1 MDFDF
6 SEEQKAF
13 ARSVKEFAEK
23 EIAPG
28 AREREQSPEFPWE
41 VWKKLA
47 DFGLLGLPVPEEY
60 GGGGA
65 GAVTTT
71 LANEVFARYCGD
83 VDLMIKWGSHTMI
96 CAMPIAVLGSED
108 QKRRYLPGLC
118 DGSRIGAFALTEPE
132 AGSDATAL
140 KSKAVKNN
148 GEYILNGNKIYISN
162 APHADTLVTF
172 AKTVDPAG
180 NEGISSFIVESGYP
194 GFVRGRP
201 LRIYSP
207 SAGSDV
213 GEIAFDDCRVPAGN
227 LLGEEGQGFSAML
240 TSLGWERLAFAGF
253 LGMMARN
260 LEDCIAY
267 AKERHAF
274 GRPICKFQLIQ
285 AKLADMA
292 VELEAARLL
301 TYKLAW
307 MFDTGQ
313 VIHLQAAM
321 AKLFTTEAAL
331 RNALEAVQ
339 VFGGYGCM
347 TEEFV
352 GRTLWAAK
360 ASVIGGG
367 TSEIQR
373 VIIARMLLR

>member
-6 SEEQKAF
+6 SEEQKAY
-13 ARSVKEFAEK
+13 AKSIQEFAEK

-28 AREREQSPEFPWE
+28 AREREESAEFPLHI
-41 VWKKLA
+41 WKKLA

-65 GAVTTT
+65 DAVTTT
-71 LANEVFARYCGD
+71 LANEVFARYSRD
-83 VDLMIKWGSHTMI
+83 FDTVLKWGSHTMI
-96 CAMPIAVLGSED
+96 CAMPIAVLGSEE
-108 QKRRYLPGLC
+108 QKQRYLPAMC
-118 DGSRIGAFALTEPE
+118 DGSRVGAFALTEPE

-140 KSKAVKNN
+140 KSKAVRE
-148 GEYILNGNKIYISN
+148 GDHYVLNGNKIYISN
-162 APHADTLVTF
+162 APHADTFVTF
-172 AKTVDPAG
+172 ARTTGEDG
-180 NEGISSFIVESGYP
+180 GEGISSFIVESSFP
-194 GFVRGRP
+194 GFVRGKP
-201 LRIYSP
+201 LRLYMP
-207 SAGSDV
+207 AVGSDV
-213 GEIAFDDCRVPAGN
+213 GEIAFDDCRVPAKN
-227 LLGEEGQGFSAML
+227 LLGVEGQGFYAML

-253 LGMMARN
+253 LGSMAAN
-260 LEDCIAY
+260 LDDCIAY

-274 GRPICKFQLIQ
+274 GKPISKFQLIQ

-292 VELEAARLL
+292 VDLEAARLL

-313 VIHLQAAM
+313 VIHIQAAI

-331 RNALEAVQ
+331 RNALEAIQ

-347 TEEFV
+347 TDENV
-352 GRTLWAAK
+352 GRSLWISKAA
-360 ASVIGGG
+360 VIGGG

-373 VIIARMLLR
+373 ITIARMLLR

>member
-1 MDFDF
+1 MDFEFTD
-6 SEEQKAF
+6 EQLVF
-13 ARSVKEFAEK
+13 AKSVQEFAEK

-28 AREREQSPEFPWE
+28 AREREKDPSFPRD
-41 VWKKLA
+41 VWKKMA

-65 GAVTTT
+65 DAVTTT
-71 LANEVFARYCGD
+71 LALEVFARYCTD
-83 VDLMIKWGSHTMI
+83 FDLMVKWGSHTMI
-96 CAMPIAVLGSED
+96 CAMPIAVLGNEE
-108 QKRRYLPGLC
+108 QKRRYLPSLC
-118 DGSRIGAFALTEPE
+118 DGTRIGAFALTEPE

-140 KSKAVKNN
+140 RSRAVKE
-148 GEYILNGNKIYISN
+148 GDTYILNGNKIYISN
-162 APHADTLVTF
+162 APHADVFVTF
-172 AKTVDPAG
+172 AKTTDEAG
-180 NEGISSFIVESGYP
+180 NEGISSFIVESDFP
-194 GFVRGRP
+194 GFVRGKP
-201 LRIYSP
+201 LEIYSP

-213 GEIAFDDCRVPAGN
+213 GEIAFDDCRVPARN
-227 LLGEEGQGFSAML
+227 LLGEEGQGFYAML

-260 LEDCIAY
+260 LDDCIAY
-267 AKERHAF
+267 AKKRYAF
-274 GRPICKFQLIQ
+274 GRPIAKFQLIQ

-292 VELEAARLL
+292 MDLEAARLL

-307 MFDTGQ
+307 MFDTGK
-313 VIHLQAAM
+313 VIHLQAAI

-339 VFGGYGCM
+339 IFGGYGCM
-347 TEEFV
+347 TEENV

-373 VIIARMLLR
+373 LTIARMLLR

>member
-6 SEEQKAF
+6 TEEQKAF
-13 ARSVKEFAEK
+13 AVSVREFAEK

-28 AREREQSPEFPWE
+28 ARERERNPDFPRDI
-41 VWKKLA
+41 WKKMA

-65 GAVTTT
+65 DAVTTT
-71 LANEVFARYCGD
+71 LANEVFARYSRD
-83 VDLMIKWGSHTMI
+83 IDLVIKWGSHTMI
-96 CAMPIAVLGSED
+96 CAMPIAVLGNED

-140 KSKAVKNN
+140 KSRAVRD
-148 GEYILNGNKIYISN
+148 GDVYLLNGNKIYISN
-162 APHADTLVTF
+162 APHADTFVTF
-172 AKTVDPAG
+172 AKTADKAG
-180 NEGISSFIVESGYP
+180 NEGISAFILESGFP
-194 GFVRGRP
+194 GFVRGKP
-201 LRIYSP
+201 LRMYSP

-213 GEIAFDDCRVPAGN
+213 GEIAFDDCQVPVQN
-227 LLGEEGQGFSAML
+227 LLGEEGQGFTAML

-253 LGMMARN
+253 LGAMACN

-274 GRPICKFQLIQ
+274 GRPISKFQLIQ

-292 VELEAARLL
+292 VDLEAARLL

-313 VIHLQAAM
+313 VIHLQAAI

-339 VFGGYGCM
+339 IFGGYGCM
-347 TEEFV
+347 TDEFV

-373 VIIARMLLR
+373 LTIARMLLR

>member
-6 SEEQKAF
+6 SDEQKAF
-13 ARSVKEFAEK
+13 AKSIQEFAEK

-28 AREREQSPEFPWE
+28 ARERERTAEFPHDIWS
-41 VWKKLA
+41 KLA

-65 GAVTTT
+65 DAVTTT
-71 LANEVFARYCGD
+71 LANEVFARYCLD
-83 VDLMIKWGSHTMI
+83 FDLMVKWGSHTMI

-108 QKRRYLPGLC
+108 QKGRYLPGLC

-140 KSKAVKNN
+140 KSKAVRN
-148 GEYILNGNKIYISN
+148 GDKYILNGSKIYISN
-162 APHADTLVTF
+162 APHADTFVTF
-172 AKTVDPAG
+172 AKTTDEAG
-180 NEGISSFIVESGYP
+180 NEGISNFIVESGFP
-194 GFVRGRP
+194 GFVRGKP
-201 LRIYSP
+201 LEIYSP
-207 SAGSDV
+207 SVGSDV
-213 GEIAFDDCRVPAGN
+213 GEIAFDDCQVPAEN
-227 LLGEEGQGFSAML
+227 LMGQEGQGFTAML

-253 LGMMARN
+253 LGMMDHN
-260 LEDCIAY
+260 LEECIAY

-274 GRPICKFQLIQ
+274 GRPISKFQLIQ

-292 VELEAARLL
+292 VDLEAARLL

-331 RNALEAVQ
+331 RNALEGIQ
-339 VFGGYGCM
+339 IFGGYGCM
-347 TEEFV
+347 TEESI
-352 GRTLWAAK
+352 GRALWAAK

-373 VIIARMLLR
+373 IVIARMLLR